1 MDKQLQVFENK
12 DFGKVRVLE
21 IDGQT
26 WFVGVDAT
34 KILGYRNSRDALS
47 KHVDDEDKSVAKCDT
62 VRGKQNL
69 SIINESGLYSLIFS
83 SKLPTAKVFKRW
95 VTSEILPTIR
105 KHGTYITDGKLDEL
119 LTNPAS
125 VTKLF
130 NLLKAEREK
139 KDALLDYVEAIAP
152 KAQYYDL
159 ILKCENSIPVSVI
172 AKDYGMTAVSFNKLL
187 NRLGVQY
194 SVGGVWVLYKKY
206 CNHGYTITRTYH
218 VNKTTADVHT
228 YWTQKGR
235 HFLYEILKW
244 FGVLPEAEKG
254 GNLCRK

>member
-1 MDKQLQVFENK
+1 
-12 DFGKVRVLE
+12 
-21 IDGQT
+21 
-26 WFVGVDAT
+26 
-34 KILGYRNSRDALS
+34 
-47 KHVDDEDKSVAKCDT
+47 
-62 VRGKQNL
+62 
-69 SIINESGLYSLIFS
+69 LYSLIFS
-83 SKLPTAKVFKRW
+83 SKLATAKAFKRW

-105 KHGTYITDGKLDEL
+105 KHGAYITDDKLDEL

-159 ILKCENSIPVSVI
+159 ILKCENTIPVSVI

-187 NRLGVQY
+187 NGLGVQY
-194 SVGGVWVLYKKY
+194 SVGGTWLLYKKY
-206 CNHGYTITRTYH
+206 CNNGYTITRTYH
-218 VNKTTADVHT
+218 VNETTADVRT

-235 HFLYEILKW
+235 HFLYVILKW
-244 FGVLPEAEKG
+244 YGVLPEAEKG
-254 GNLCRK
+254 GVLCRT